1 MTGYCSVLS
10 SKGAEGKKGLSLTG
24 VGSGFSAFQT
34 VWGTEWEEKKERKQE
49 SEHGLVRYR
58 KCFWLACRKDH
69 VSNSQKLHRMQTP
82 GKRSYS
88 LSEIEIK
95 SLYIFKGNGWVF
107 FFFLISQIQG
117 LLIFVIIGFWKHMV
131 VFITVSSQ
139 ECCVEAVNI
148 QYKIQL
154 KNSFLRNSDKLKV
167 KWS

>member
-107 FFFLISQIQG
+107 FFSNFTNTRTVDFCDYW
-117 LLIFVIIGFWKHMV
+117 LLKTYGGFHYCEFTGV
-131 VFITVSSQ
+131 LCGGCQYPVQNPAQ
-139 ECCVEAVNI
+139 E
-148 QYKIQL
+148 
-154 KNSFLRNSDKLKV
+154 
-167 KWS
+167 